1 MTSRDFVNSLEKNNN
16 LEAEDAFKNAMKI
29 KMSDAIDLKKREVAS
44 SIVTKTNKSEE
55 DNAQET
61 EWNTR
66 IFDRERRT

>member
-1 MTSRDFVNSLEKNNN
+1 
-16 LEAEDAFKNAMKI
+16 MKI

-61 EWNTR
+61 E
-66 IFDRERRT
+66 

>member
-1 MTSRDFVNSLEKNNN
+1 MDDRSYREGHPPYCTCLECLEKNNN

-61 EWNTR
+61 E
-66 IFDRERRT
+66 